1 MAGKLFTFLI
11 LICFQGFFVLIE
23 DNWMKNPINLAHNA
37 FESYTAELSK
47 ITSWNTFEEIIKGI
61 NDRKTQQGC
70 EPFDRK
76 CTFPKISV
84 HEYCD
89 LISFHE
95 TPNKIFFTEEMA
107 PKMRQF
113 SELPDMKLLQI
124 GLQILNLAHTDLK
137 KIYSNFSVKAEKLMK
152 LYVRAKSIY
161 NVVKKFVKKQEVDG
175 KLNYKMK
182 FKFEAITQFYNELKF
197 RISKARTDV
206 DNLKIKLDNEVKL
219 TEDLIEKTEQTR
231 SSIRFEQDLEDIDA
245 EFSKES
251 FGNLSAACTK
261 YVTGHG
267 RRFTIHRK
275 NGRVTNSEWTNKL
288 ATKME

>member
-1 MAGKLFTFLI
+1 M
-11 LICFQGFFVLIE
+11 LIE
-23 DNWMKNPINLAHNA
+23 DNWMKNPINLTHHA
-37 FESYTAELSK
+37 FESYTAELSE
-47 ITSWNTFEEIIKGI
+47 ITSWNTFEDIIKGI

-70 EPFDRK
+70 ESFQRK

-89 LISFHE
+89 LISFHVA
-95 TPNKIFFTEEMA
+95 PNRIFFREELA

-113 SELPDMKLLQI
+113 SKLPDMELLQI

-137 KIYSNFSVKAEKLMK
+137 KIYSNFSEKAEKLMK
-152 LYVRAKSIY
+152 LYVRANNDY
-161 NVVKKFVKKQEVDG
+161 NFVKKFVKKQEVDG

-182 FKFEAITQFYNELKF
+182 FKFEAITQFYDELKF
-197 RISKARTDV
+197 RISKARTDI
-206 DNLKIKLDNEVKL
+206 DNMKIKLANEVKL
-219 TEDLIEKTEQTR
+219 TEDLIEKTEQTH
-231 SSIRFEQDLEDIDA
+231 SSIRFEQDIEDIDA

-251 FGNLSAACTK
+251 FGNLSDACTK

-275 NGRVTNSEWTNKL
+275 DGRVTNLEWTNKL

>member
-1 MAGKLFTFLI
+1 M
-11 LICFQGFFVLIE
+11 LIE
-23 DNWMKNPINLAHNA
+23 DNWIKNPINLAHHA
-37 FESYTAELSK
+37 FESYAAELSE
-47 ITSWNTFEEIIKGI
+47 ITSWNTFEEIIKRI
-61 NDRKTQQGC
+61 NDRKTQQAC
-70 EPFDRK
+70 RSFNRK
-76 CTFPKISV
+76 CTIPRISV

-95 TPNKIFFTEEMA
+95 APNEIFFLEEMA

-113 SELPDMKLLQI
+113 SELPDMDLLQI
-124 GLQILNLAHTDLK
+124 GLHILHSAHTDLN
-137 KIYSNFSVKAEKLMK
+137 KIYSNFSKKAEKLMK
-152 LYVRAKSIY
+152 LYVRAKNDY
-161 NVVKKFVKKQEVDG
+161 DFVKKFVEKQEVDG

-182 FKFEAITQFYNELKF
+182 FKFEAITQFYDELKF

-206 DNLKIKLDNEVKL
+206 YNLKIKLANEVKF

-231 SSIRFEQDLEDIDA
+231 SSIRFEQDIEDLDA
-245 EFSKES
+245 GFSKES

-275 NGRVTNSEWTNKL
+275 DGRATNLEWTNKL